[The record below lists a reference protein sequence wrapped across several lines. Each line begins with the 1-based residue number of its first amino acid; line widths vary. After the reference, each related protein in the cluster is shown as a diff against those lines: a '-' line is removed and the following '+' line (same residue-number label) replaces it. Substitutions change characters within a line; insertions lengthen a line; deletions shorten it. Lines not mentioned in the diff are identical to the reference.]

1 MRTSPPLRHLGSHF
15 LLLLSLLYVLQ
26 RLSGAASSDRAF
38 VLSSQRKCR
47 LLFKRTTVIL
57 HSTQNTVYLRLA
69 RWMRRF
75 RNIGERSSSSATLS
89 NSHCCLQACELE
101 LRTQDE
107 HPSKNASKGPGTW
120 GRRIGDGWDG
130 VRWVATQCSRVPR
143 FTANPSRPLDASLS
157 CRSYCSTCH
166 YAGPT
171 HTALTHAVG
180 ELGRREKPLLVLPSK
195 EGAKAEDRTGSFQ
208 PAVTR

>member
-1 MRTSPPLRHLGSHF
+1 MRKSIWRSRRLQSLQGSKPGAGCCEVAVRTSPPLRHLGSHF
-15 LLLLSLLYVLQ
+15 LLLLALLYVLQ

-75 RNIGERSSSSATLS
+75 RNTGERSSSSATLS
-89 NSHCCLQACELE
+89 NSHCCLQVRELE

-130 VRWVATQCSRVPR
+130 VRWVATQCSRFLGSQPIPPDR
-143 FTANPSRPLDASLS
+143 STRP
-157 CRSYCSTCH
+157 
-166 YAGPT
+166 
-171 HTALTHAVG
+171 
-180 ELGRREKPLLVLPSK
+180 
-195 EGAKAEDRTGSFQ
+195 
-208 PAVTR
+208 